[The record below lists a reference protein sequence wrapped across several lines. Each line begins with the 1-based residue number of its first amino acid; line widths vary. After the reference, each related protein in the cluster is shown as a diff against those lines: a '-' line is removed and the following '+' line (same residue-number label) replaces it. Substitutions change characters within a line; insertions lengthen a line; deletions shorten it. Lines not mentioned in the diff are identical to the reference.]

1 MNLQEIVK
9 ALNLDVR
16 ASESELDRS
25 VEGGYVSDLLSDV
38 IAGAK
43 EGDLWITLQ
52 LHQNIVA
59 VAFLNNL
66 AGIVIVG
73 GRDPDPDT
81 LKKAED
87 QGVPIMVSPLP
98 AYEVAGRLYGMGV
111 RKPLAE
117 E

>member
-1 MNLQEIVK
+1 MTLGELVE
-9 ALNLDVR
+9 ALKLEVR
-16 ASESELDRS
+16 TADPEMDRT

-38 IAGAK
+38 IANAK
-43 EGDLWITLQ
+43 EGDLWMTLQ

-73 GRDPDPDT
+73 GREPDPDT
-81 LKKAED
+81 LKKAEE

-98 AYEVAGRLYGMGV
+98 AYELAGMLYEKGV
-111 RKPLAE
+111 RRSA
-117 E
+117 

>member
-1 MNLQEIVK
+1 MTLAEVVK
-9 ALNLDVR
+9 ALNLEVR
-16 ASESELDRS
+16 AGESELERD
-25 VEGGYVSDLLSDV
+25 VVGGYVSDLLSDV

-73 GRDPDPDT
+73 GREPDPDT
-81 LKKAED
+81 LEKAEE
-87 QGVPIMVSPLP
+87 QGIPILVTSRRS
-98 AYEVAGRLYGMGV
+98 YEVAGKLYQMGV
-111 RKPLAE
+111 QRHD
-117 E
+117 

>member
-1 MNLQEIVK
+1 MTLGDIIE
-9 ALNLDVR
+9 ALALEVR
-16 ASESELDRS
+16 AGSDQMDRV

-43 EGDLWITLQ
+43 EGDLWVTLQ

-73 GRDPDPDT
+73 GREPEPET
-81 LKKAED
+81 LEKAEE
-87 QGVPIMVSPLP
+87 QGVPIMVSGLP
-98 AYEVAGRLYGMGV
+98 AYEVVGRLYQMGI
-111 RKPLAE
+111 RR
-117 E
+117 

>member
-1 MNLQEIVK
+1 MTLGDIIE
-9 ALNLDVR
+9 ALALEVR
-16 ASESELDRS
+16 AGSDQVDRV

-73 GRDPDPDT
+73 GREPEPET
-81 LKKAED
+81 LEKAEE
-87 QGVPIMVSPLP
+87 QGVPIMVSGLP
-98 AYEVAGRLYGMGV
+98 AYEVVGRLYQMGI
-111 RKPLAE
+111 RR
-117 E
+117 

>member
-1 MNLQEIVK
+1 MTLADVVE

-16 ASESELDRS
+16 AGASEMDRE

-38 IAGAK
+38 IAGAR

-73 GRDPDPDT
+73 GREPDPDT
-81 LKKAED
+81 LEKAED
-87 QGVPIMVSPLP
+87 QGVPIMVTAMPT
-98 AYEVAGRLYGMGV
+98 YELAGKLYAMGI
-111 RKPLAE
+111 RRRE
-117 E
+117 DT

>member
-1 MNLQEIVK
+1 MTLKEVVQ
-9 ALNLDVR
+9 ALKLDVR
-16 ASESELDRS
+16 AGESELDRP
-25 VEGGYVSDLLSDV
+25 VQGGYVSDLLSDV

-43 EGDLWITLQ
+43 EGDLWMTLQ

-73 GRDPDPDT
+73 GREPDPDT

-98 AYEVAGRLYGMGV
+98 AYELAGRLYTMGV
-111 RKPLAE
+111 RKPVE
-117 E
+117 